1 MAFTVQRNPNPAS
14 AEQRSAMLADPGF
27 GRYMTDH
34 MVRIDWTEADG
45 WGGGAVLPYGPL
57 SLDPAT
63 VVLHYGQEIFEG
75 LKAYRQPDGSIAS
88 FRPDANAE
96 RFQRSARRM
105 GMAELP
111 TELFLESLRALVDV
125 DREWA
130 PTGGE
135 QSLYLRPFMFATEV
149 GLGVRPSSSFTY
161 LLIASPAGAYFPRG
175 LEPVRVWLSTEY
187 TRAAPGGTGEAKTGG
202 NYAASLVAQAQAAQK
217 GCDQVVWLDALE
229 HRWVEEMGTNNL
241 YFVYGSG
248 PSARIMTPAL
258 TGTLLPG
265 VVRDSL
271 LTVAKDLGYSVDE
284 GRISTD
290 EWQAECASGGITE
303 VFGCGTAA
311 VITPI
316 GEVRSAAADWT
327 VADGRPGPISMQLRK
342 ALLDVQ
348 TGQAP
353 DAHGWMHKLV

>member
-1 MAFTVQRNPNPAS
+1 MAFTVQRNPSPTS
-14 AEQRSAMLADPGF
+14 AADRARMLADPGF
-27 GRYMTDH
+27 GKYMTDH
-34 MVRIDWTEADG
+34 LVRIDWTADDG
-45 WGGGAVLPYGPL
+45 WGEGAVLPYGPI
-57 SLDPAT
+57 SLDPAA

-88 FRPDANAE
+88 FRPTENAE

-111 TELFLESLRALVDV
+111 TELFLESLRALVEV
-125 DREWA
+125 DQDWVPAQDE
-130 PTGGE
+130 E
-135 QSLYLRPFMFATEV
+135 SLYLRPFMFATEV
-149 GLGVRPSSSFTY
+149 GLGVRPANSFAY
-161 LLIASPAGAYFPRG
+161 MLLASPAGSYFRG
-175 LEPVRVWLSTEY
+175 GVAPVKVWLSTEY

-217 GCDQVVWLDALE
+217 GCDQVVWLDAVE
-229 HRWVEEMGTNNL
+229 HRWVEEMGTNNV

-265 VVRDSL
+265 VVRDTL
-271 LTVAKDLGYSVDE
+271 LTVAKDLGYSVEE
-284 GRISTD
+284 GRISVE
-290 EWQAECASGGITE
+290 EWRADNASGELTE

-316 GEVRSAAADWT
+316 GEVRSAAANWT
-327 VADGRPGPISMQLRK
+327 VADGRSGPVTMQLRK

-348 TGQAP
+348 TGHAP
-353 DAHGWMHKLV
+353 DPHGWMYPLA